1 MSSELEGRVAIVT
14 GAGRN
19 IGRSIALALAEA
31 GAAVVVNGRAN
42 RAAVDAVVSEIESR
56 GGKAVP
62 AMADVSDE
70 SAVERM
76 VANESTLSAVAKGY
90 ENVTQAMQG
99 VPELAQQAG
108 QQMLQAGASPR
119 DVEPIDT
126 ETPAPVPLPQ
136 EPARN
141 APRMRPAPAP
151 QQPRENRT
159 EPQKAEPP
167 KPEPAPTPAVEPPKP
182 EEAPR
187 PPTTLQTMPTTAEGE
202 VERSIHATLQRA
214 NTDLNRVDYR
224 TLNAD
229 AKNQYDTAK
238 GFIRQANEAIRA
250 KNLLYAKNL
259 ADKAA
264 AVAAQLAGR

>member
-1 MSSELEGRVAIVT
+1 MRATRLVLLFVLFVFGSF
-14 GAGRN
+14 
-19 IGRSIALALAEA
+19 
-31 GAAVVVNGRAN
+31 AASGCSRATAKTSPDN
-42 RAAVDAVVSEIESR
+42 PPLDT
-56 GGKAVP
+56 P
-62 AMADVSDE
+62 A
-70 SAVERM
+70 
-76 VANESTLSAVAKGY
+76 
-90 ENVTQAMQG
+90 
-99 VPELAQQAG
+99 PP
-108 QQMLQAGASPR
+108 PR

-214 NTDLNRVDYR
+214 NADLNRVDYR

-229 AKNQYDTAK
+229 ARNQYDTAK
-238 GFIRQANEAIRA
+238 SIIRQANEATRA
-250 KNLLYAKNL
+250 KNLLFAKNL

-264 AVAAQLAGR
+264 ALAAQLAGR